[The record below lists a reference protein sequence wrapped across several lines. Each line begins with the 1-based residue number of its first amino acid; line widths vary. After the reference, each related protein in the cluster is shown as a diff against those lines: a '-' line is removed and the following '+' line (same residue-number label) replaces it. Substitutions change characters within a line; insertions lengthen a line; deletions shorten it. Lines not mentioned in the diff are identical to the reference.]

1 MGSYVIGAKSLAVA
15 KQYTQALSRAA
26 RQGFSSGVV
35 PQERR
40 SLTYASGS
48 GKAVVT
54 DSEYQGMFKLS
65 VVEKQEENATNYYLN
80 VAWPSSFYSDTPAGL
95 LWTILGTTRIYWTE
109 DIKMD
114 SDADVYIDPF
124 AYQLKVVK
132 EGDLTI
138 SSWILVGHYSNE
150 THKVTQILEVS
161 GTAAVYDGY
170 YGQFA
175 IHATEDKVEI
185 VSTDWDYKTDVY
197 CGQAQINNI
206 TYSVEKYTSALP
218 SETTYYYIRHTF
230 SKSIGGEEEDTSL
243 SDDEKLT
250 LRTQIST
257 TNSQITEH
265 SKNISLYDSD
275 LRSLEEER
283 DAESSSIGSIHTKY
297 DNYIY
302 SAERSRDAEVKQV
315 NDQIANLDSSD
326 EHYAENLDK
335 LNSQIVQIE
344 KDYASQIEL
353 YETNREDEIKAVK
366 EELNSLASQ
375 ISSVSK
381 NIKDEYNLLTS
392 ATKSNSTANLRLY
405 GVIPSSS
412 KCEIVELTSPV
423 VASQT
428 DQYLYIY
435 IGSITINENKV
446 VITQVYQGGNISAYR
461 LAYDCSAGF

>member
-80 VAWPSSFYSDTPAGL
+80 VAWPGSYYSDTPAGL
-95 LWTILGTTRIYWTE
+95 LGTTRIYWTE

-124 AYQLKVVK
+124 AYQLKVVR

-161 GTAAVYDGY
+161 GTTAVYDGY
-170 YGQFA
+170 SGQFA
-175 IHATEDKVEI
+175 IHATEDRVEI
-185 VSTDWDYKTDVY
+185 VSEDHQDSAIDPY

-257 TNSQITEH
+257 TNSQISEY
-265 SKNISLYDSD
+265 SKNISLYTSN
-275 LRSLEEER
+275 LRSLEKEQYF
-283 DAESSSIGSIHTKY
+283 ESSSIGSIYIKY
-297 DNYIY
+297 DNYIN

-315 NDQIANLDSSD
+315 NDRIANLDSSD

-353 YETNREDEIKAVK
+353 HETNRENEIKAVK
-366 EELNSLASQ
+366 EKLSSLGSQ

-392 ATKSNSTANLRLY
+392 ATNSNTAANLRLY
-405 GVIPSSS
+405 GAIPNSA

-428 DQYLYIY
+428 DQYLYIF
-435 IGSITINENKV
+435 IGAVRIEPNKV
-446 VITQVYQGGNISAYR
+446 SINQVYRGGGISAYR
-461 LAYDCSAGF
+461 LGSNCEGLSDI

>member
-15 KQYTQALSRAA
+15 KQYTQALNRAA

-80 VAWPSSFYSDTPAGL
+80 VAWPSSSYSDTPAGL
-95 LWTILGTTRIYWTE
+95 LDRTRIYWTE

-161 GTAAVYDGY
+161 GTTAVYDGY
-170 YGQFA
+170 SGQFA

-185 VSTDWDYKTDVY
+185 VETDSADNTH
-197 CGQAQINNI
+197 CGQAQVNNL
-206 TYSVEKYTSALP
+206 TYYVKKYASALP
-218 SETTYYYIRHTF
+218 NETTYYYIRHTF
-230 SKSIGGEEEDTSL
+230 SESTDGEEEDASL

-257 TNSQITEH
+257 TNSQISEY
-265 SKNISLYDSD
+265 SKTISLYNSN
-275 LRSLEEER
+275 LRSLEEDR
-283 DAESSSIGSIHTKY
+283 DLESSSIGSIYTKY

-392 ATKSNSTANLRLY
+392 ATNSNSTANLRLY
-405 GVIPSSS
+405 GVIPSSA

-461 LAYDCSAGF
+461 LGTNC